1 MHLHCEMAIRTD
13 DKWRNAMD
21 VRLTS
26 GEIMMVNNFNMME
39 YRIYSNQ
46 TYGNPV
52 RDHLDTQI
60 L

>member
-1 MHLHCEMAIRTD
+1 MHLHYEMAIRTD
-13 DKWRNAMD
+13 DKWMNAMN

-26 GEIMMVNNFNMME
+26 GEIIMANDFNMME

-52 RDHLDTQI
+52 RDYLDA
-60 L
+60 

>member
-1 MHLHCEMAIRTD
+1 MAIRTD

-46 TYGNPV
+46 TYGNPM

>member
-1 MHLHCEMAIRTD
+1 MAIRTD

-46 TYGNPV
+46 TYAKPV

>member
-1 MHLHCEMAIRTD
+1 MAKRTD
-13 DKWRNAMD
+13 GKWRNAMD

-26 GEIMMVNNFNMME
+26 GEIIMANDFNMME

-52 RDHLDTQI
+52 RDYLDA
-60 L
+60 